1 MTQLCP
7 HGCYWD
13 CEHTREGRET
23 DASVLEGEFDEMRE
37 RARLRAVTSAD
48 TMQRLRR
55 CQECGEDFRDAVR
68 HARDHTRMRQ
78 LGWLSREDSL
88 R

>member
-1 MTQLCP
+1 MTSLCP

-13 CEHTREGRET
+13 CEHAREATTSAFGG
-23 DASVLEGEFDEMRE
+23 DFDEARE

-48 TMQRLRR
+48 TMQPLRR

-68 HARDHTRMRQ
+68 HAREHTRMRQ